1 MRKAIGEK
9 NQVKAYQII
18 DYFAQNPKDNPL
30 VVTTGLVFGFFS
42 QLLQYHGLKDKSQMN
57 AAKVLK
63 VNPFFIKD
71 YEVAFRNYPMKK
83 VSGIVA
89 ALRTIDVKSKGV
101 GAAST
106 SQHDL
111 LKELL
116 ITIFN

>member
-1 MRKAIGEK
+1 
-9 NQVKAYQII
+9 
-18 DYFAQNPKDNPL
+18 
-30 VVTTGLVFGFFS
+30 
-42 QLLQYHGLKDKSQMN
+42 LLQYHGLKDKSQMN

-63 VNPFFIKD
+63 VNPFFVKD
-71 YEVAFRNYPMKK
+71 FEVAFRNYPMKK
-83 VSGIVA
+83 VSTIVS
-89 ALRTIDVKSKGV
+89 ALRTLDVKSKGV

>member
-1 MRKAIGEK
+1 VGDFVEIMSHSRVDGIVIK
-9 NQVKAYQII
+9 
-18 DYFAQNPKDNPL
+18 
-30 VVTTGLVFGFFS
+30 TT
-42 QLLQYHGLKDKSQMN
+42 YR
-57 AAKVLK
+57 AKVLK
-63 VNPFFIKD
+63 VNPYFVKD

-83 VSGIVA
+83 VSAIVA